1 MTTEGGGAG
10 MASPA
15 TGLTSKTFASELQ
28 PNEAGNLLQRNARA
42 NDGRNEERP
51 REVRRLA
58 P

>member
-1 MTTEGGGAG
+1 